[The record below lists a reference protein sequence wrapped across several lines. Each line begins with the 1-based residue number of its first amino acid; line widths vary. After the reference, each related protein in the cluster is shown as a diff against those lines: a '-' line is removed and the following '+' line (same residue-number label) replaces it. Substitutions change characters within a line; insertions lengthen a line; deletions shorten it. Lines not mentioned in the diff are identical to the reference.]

1 MHDYIMAIFF
11 LFWVISFIFI
21 AFIILDYSNSYYNY
35 KKEFFVSSPV
45 KNIKIRYSKY
55 RGNVRT
61 AVKNVN
67 DRIKNVARNIYRKI
81 F

>member
-1 MHDYIMAIFF
+1 MSIFF
-11 LFWVISFIFI
+11 LFWVISFTFI
-21 AFIILDYSNSYYNY
+21 AFIILDYSNSYYN

-67 DRIKNVARNIYRKI
+67 NRITTIARNIYRKI